1 MPAVADTH
9 DTCGFCIRAA
19 RRPGGVPDAAQVGKG
34 DLGGYV
40 MKTFA
45 LLLADKAGLSSIRLA
60 LMIGLASS
68 AMLVVV
74 RIGVAVAG
82 Q

>member
-1 MPAVADTH
+1 
-9 DTCGFCIRAA
+9 
-19 RRPGGVPDAAQVGKG
+19 
-34 DLGGYV
+34 
-40 MKTFA
+40 MKTIA

-68 AMLVVV
+68 VMLVLV
-74 RIGVAVAG
+74 RMGVAVAG